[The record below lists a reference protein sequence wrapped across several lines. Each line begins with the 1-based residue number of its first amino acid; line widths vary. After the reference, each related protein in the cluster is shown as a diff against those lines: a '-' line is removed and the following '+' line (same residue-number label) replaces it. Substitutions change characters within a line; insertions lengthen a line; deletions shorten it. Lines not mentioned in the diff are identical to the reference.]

1 MITVGTTTVVA
12 LVLSTLA
19 IIAMIFLINRKIHK
33 SQLRTVFRWNLILL
47 LICCIGLL
55 LQIALSNKLNIK
67 PIYFDYIVYIGTCF
81 LPVSVLLTGIVFA
94 NTRIKF
100 NDNYLLL
107 FIIPIFSLL
116 ALYTN
121 DFHHLF
127 FKEYSINMSEMVT
140 GPVHFI
146 NTIYSYGC
154 IFVGL
159 VFLLKYSI
167 KNSGFF
173 SKQSI
178 LIFLGMLIPVTV
190 NVLGTFNIIPMTI
203 YITPITFSIA
213 VLFFALAIFKFKF
226 LSVAPIALQKIVDR
240 ISDSYLVLDYKYN
253 VTDFNTT
260 FLTTF
265 GIPSTKMRNINIID
279 FFKEY
284 YEGLDISNFLNALK
298 VVKNSKETVSFEQKF
313 DNINKFFTVEINTIY
328 SGHSSIGTLIL
339 LKDITQHKEDVET
352 IKSNQDLL
360 IERERLASLG
370 QMIGGIAHNLKTPI
384 MSIAGAAEG
393 LKDLAN
399 EYDNSI
405 EDPEVLSE
413 DHHAIAKDMYNWI
426 DKIKNYTEYM
436 SDIIS
441 AVKGQAV
448 AFSDNTVY
456 SFTIEE
462 LTKQVNILMRHELK
476 KAIITLNIN
485 MNVDPH
491 LEMHGNVNSLV
502 QVINNMVSNSIQAY
516 KGKAN
521 QTIDLEF
528 NIDDKNLYILVKDNA
543 GGIPKSVQDKLFNKM
558 VTTKGKNGTGLGL
571 FMSYS
576 NIRAYFNGDIKFESV
591 DGKGTTFCIV
601 LPLNK

>member
-1 MITVGTTTVVA
+1 MVIVNTPTIAA
-12 LVLSTLA
+12 LILSTLA
-19 IIAMIFLINRKIHK
+19 IIAMLFLINKKIHK
-33 SQLRTVFRWNLILL
+33 SQLKTVFRWNLILL

-55 LQIALSNKLNIK
+55 LQIALSNRFNIK

-81 LPVSVLLTGIVFA
+81 LPISVLFTGIIFA
-94 NTRIKF
+94 NTRVKF

-107 FIIPIFSLL
+107 FIVPICSLL
-116 ALYTN
+116 ALFTN

-127 FKEYSINMSEMVT
+127 FEKYSINISEMVT

-178 LIFLGMLIPVTV
+178 LIFLGILVPLTV

-203 YITPITFSIA
+203 YITPISFAVA

-240 ISDSYLVLDYKYN
+240 ISDSFLVLDDKYN

-265 GIPSTKMRNINIID
+265 GISSTKIRNVNIFD
-279 FFKEY
+279 FFQEY

-298 VVKNSKETVSFEQKF
+298 TVRNSKETVSFEQKF
-313 DNINKFFTVEINTIY
+313 EGINKFFTVEINTIY

-384 MSIAGAAEG
+384 MSIAGASEG
-393 LKDLAN
+393 LKDLAT

-405 EDPEVLSE
+405 DDPEVLSE
-413 DHHAIAKDMYNWI
+413 DHHAIAKDMFNWI
-426 DKIKNYTEYM
+426 EKIKNYTEYM

-448 AFSDNTVY
+448 AFSDDKVY
-456 SFTIEE
+456 TFTIEE

-476 KAIITLNIN
+476 KAIITLNVTLNI
-485 MNVDPH
+485 DPH
-491 LEMHGNVNSLV
+491 LQMHGNVNSLV

-521 QTIDLEF
+521 QTIELEF
-528 NIDDKNLYILVKDNA
+528 NKDEKNLYILVKDNA
-543 GGIPKSVQDKLFNKM
+543 GGIPKSVQEKLFNKM

-576 NIRAYFNGDIKFESV
+576 NIRAYFSGDIKFESV
-591 DGKGTTFCIV
+591 EGKGTTFYII
-601 LPLNK
+601 LPLNH

>member
-1 MITVGTTTVVA
+1 MITVGTTTIVA

-19 IIAMIFLINRKIHK
+19 IIAMIFLINKKIHK
-33 SQLRTVFRWNLILL
+33 SQLKTIFRWNLILL

-81 LPVSVLLTGIVFA
+81 LPISILLTGMVFA

-107 FIIPIFSLL
+107 FIVPICSLV

-140 GPVHFI
+140 GPVHFV

-203 YITPITFSIA
+203 YLTPITFSIA
-213 VLFFALAIFKFKF
+213 ILFFTLAIFKFKF

-240 ISDSYLVLDYKYN
+240 ISDSYLVLDDKYN

-265 GIPSTKMRNINIID
+265 GISSTKMRNINIID
-279 FFKEY
+279 FFKQY
-284 YEGLDISNFLNALK
+284 YEGLDISNFLNALRT
-298 VVKNSKETVSFEQKF
+298 VKNSKETVSFEQRF
-313 DNINKFFTVEINTIY
+313 DNINKYFTVEINTIY

-405 EDPEVLSE
+405 DDPEVLSE

-448 AFSDNTVY
+448 AFSDDKVY

-485 MNVDPH
+485 LNVDPH

-528 NIDDKNLYILVKDNA
+528 NKDDRNLYILVKDNA

-591 DGKGTTFCIV
+591 DGKGTTFCIS
-601 LPLNK
+601 LPLNN

>member
-1 MITVGTTTVVA
+1 MITVSTTTIVA

-19 IIAMIFLINRKIHK
+19 IIAMIFLINKKIHK

-81 LPVSVLLTGIVFA
+81 LPVSVLLTGIVFS
-94 NTRIKF
+94 NTRVKF

-116 ALYTN
+116 TLYTN
-121 DFHHLF
+121 DFHHMF
-127 FKEYSINMSEMVT
+127 FKEYSVNISEMVT
-140 GPVHFI
+140 GPFHTI
-146 NTIYSYGC
+146 NTIYSYTC
-154 IFVGL
+154 IFIGL
-159 VFLLKYSI
+159 IFLLKYSI

-203 YITPITFSIA
+203 YITPISFSIA
-213 VLFFALAIFKFKF
+213 VLFFALAMFKFKF
-226 LSVAPIALQKIVDR
+226 LSVAPIALQRIVDR

-253 VTDFNTT
+253 ITDFNTT

-265 GIPSTKMRNINIID
+265 GISSTEIRNINILD

-284 YEGLDISNFLNALK
+284 YEGIDITNFLNALRTI
-298 VVKNSKETVSFEQKF
+298 KNSKETVSFEQRF

-393 LKDLAN
+393 LKDLAK
-399 EYDNSI
+399 EYDTSI
-405 EDPEVLSE
+405 DDPEVLSE

-448 AFSDNTVY
+448 AFSDNTMY

-485 MNVDPH
+485 LNVDPR

-516 KGKAN
+516 KGKPN
-521 QTIDLEF
+521 QFIDLEF
-528 NIDDKNLYILVKDNA
+528 NADDKYLYILVKDNA

-576 NIRAYFNGDIKFESV
+576 NIRAYFNGDIKFESEE
-591 DGKGTTFCIV
+591 GKGTTFCIS
-601 LPLNK
+601 LPLSK